1 MKINLLLLACTA
13 VVLSCAPKKNASAIL
28 EKSGIRCD
36 QDLGDY
42 RLKYPAVKAMPYEN
56 KTRAVFRDSLGRR
69 DTFAIS
75 FVSRRSSRQSH
86 NLYPAP
92 GDTLRYCYLT
102 EYYHCMLESP
112 TSKLQFKISVAAT
125 PRCLYEQRAC
135 IDADAKTPLD
145 ALRISYCNTAQT
157 PDRYHYGIFYK
168 VLGAPTGSGN
178 RSYPNLTLWGKTFS
192 AVESTESGTAKRPAA
207 NDASTL
213 FYTVSDGIVAFSIG
227 KGPLWR
233 LEGLE

>member
-1 MKINLLLLACTA
+1 MKINLLLLACIA
-13 VVLSCAPKKNASAIL
+13 VVLSCSPKKSATAIL
-28 EKSGIRCD
+28 EKSGVRCD
-36 QDLGDY
+36 HDLGDY

-56 KTRAVFRDSLGRR
+56 KTRAIFRDSLGRR

-75 FVSRRSSRQSH
+75 FVSRRRSRQSH

-102 EYYHCMLESP
+102 EYYHFILESP
-112 TSKLQFKISVAAT
+112 SSKLQFKISVAAT
-125 PRCLYEQRAC
+125 PRCLYEQRPC
-135 IDADAKTPLD
+135 TDADAKTPLD

-168 VLGAPTGSGN
+168 VLGVPAGIGN
-178 RSYPNLTLWGKTFS
+178 RSYPDIAFWGKTFTD
-192 AVESTESGTAKRPAA
+192 VESTEPGSPKRPVPA
-207 NDASTL
+207 NTSRL

-227 KGPLWR
+227 EGPLWR
-233 LEGLE
+233 LEGME